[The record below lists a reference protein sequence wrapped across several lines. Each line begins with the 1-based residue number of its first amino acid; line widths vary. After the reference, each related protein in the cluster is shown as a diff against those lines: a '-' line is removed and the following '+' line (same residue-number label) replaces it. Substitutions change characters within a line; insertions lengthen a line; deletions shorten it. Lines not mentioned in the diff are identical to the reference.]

1 MIDLPPPSPRIAR
14 ALQASSSGATIDKL
28 REVLDEDTSLAS
40 DLLRAGNSPFFNPG
54 MPAKTPQRLLM
65 MLGMRTVH
73 CIVIGL
79 GVREVFAS
87 MPFERSGDFWAD
99 TLRRAGVAWRLAR
112 LTRRADPL
120 EALFAGLLL
129 DVGALALIERDPSAL
144 AVWHHTRGCLPVER
158 PDQEMAG
165 AGSTYNV
172 LSSRM
177 MQAWG
182 LSPAVLESV
191 TMFHSPT
198 SALTELLRMAD
209 QLVAVYTARDSQR
222 ALQQARLRL
231 QSHWALEAETID
243 ALLRR
248 APADAQNAATA
259 FGLRIGRQ
267 AAWRD
272 LLHQASRAPD
282 TQAMSREQLVE
293 QTERTIRERDNL
305 SFQLQRAL
313 EEIERGTSYDPLT
326 GLSNQ
331 RHFEEGLLR
340 ELPRLGLKSY
350 CMTVLM
356 SDIDELRLVN
366 DRHGHAVGDQV
377 LKGVADSLLR
387 ATRASDLQGRLW
399 GGTMVV
405 ALPNCTRQD
414 ALAVISRIR
423 GRQRELQV
431 DHDDARIRPSVSMS
445 AYTLEG
451 PTTIDETQEGPYLR
465 ALLGRLHQGLQRG
478 KQKAHGKVTWV
489 EQEDRWSFS
498 EWWRKL

>member
-1 MIDLPPPSPRIAR
+1 MIDFPAPSPHIAR
-14 ALQASSSGATIDKL
+14 ALQASSSGATLDKL
-28 REVLDEDTSLAS
+28 REVLDDDTSLAS

-54 MPAKTPQRLLM
+54 MLAKTPERLLM
-65 MLGMRTVH
+65 MLGMRTVN
-73 CIVIGL
+73 CLVIGL
-79 GVREVFAS
+79 GLREVFAS
-87 MPFERSGDFWAD
+87 VPFERSGDFWAD

-158 PDQEMAG
+158 PDQELAG

-182 LSPAVLESV
+182 LSPTVLESV

-198 SALTELLRMAD
+198 SGLTELLRMAD

-231 QSHWALEAETID
+231 QGHWGLEAETVD
-243 ALLRR
+243 TLLRR
-248 APADAQNAATA
+248 APTDAQNAATA

-267 AAWRD
+267 PAWRD
-272 LLHQASRAPD
+272 LLSQAARAPD
-282 TQAMSREQLVE
+282 TQAMSRDELVE
-293 QTERTIRERDNL
+293 QHERTIRERDNL

-313 EEIERGTSYDPLT
+313 EEIERGTSFDSLT

-340 ELPRLGLKSY
+340 ELPRLSLKSY
-350 CMTVLM
+350 CLTLLM

-366 DRHGHAVGDQV
+366 DRHGHDVGDLV

-405 ALPNCTRQD
+405 ALPNCPRQD

-423 GRQRELQV
+423 ARQRDFQI
-431 DHDDARIRPSVSMS
+431 DRDDARIRPSVSMS
-445 AYTLEG
+445 AHTLEG
-451 PTTIDETQEGPYLR
+451 PMTIDEAQEGPTLR

-478 KQKAHGKVTWV
+478 KQKARGQVTWV
-489 EQEDRWSFS
+489 EQEDRWSLA